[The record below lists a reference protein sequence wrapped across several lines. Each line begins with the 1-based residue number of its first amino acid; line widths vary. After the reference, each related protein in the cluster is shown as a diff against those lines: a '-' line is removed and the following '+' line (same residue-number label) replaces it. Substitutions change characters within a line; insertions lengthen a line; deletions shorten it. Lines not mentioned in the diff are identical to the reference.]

1 MSMPN
6 FSVDAESQKLVC
18 GGVDVDLVQWLLE
31 LSAERYAGLDRLAC
45 LLELDRLAVACAS
58 QPAFLDPTAS
68 QRDRLRAINYVL
80 FEVEGFHGN
89 RDDYYDPRNSYLSDV
104 LTRRTGL
111 PIALSIVYMAVA
123 ARAGLRLFGANA
135 PGHFVVGCPTL
146 ARPIFVDPFNGG
158 GLLSLDACRRRIER
172 VVGKPG
178 SVRDED
184 FRPAPPRAIAVRV
197 LRNLKTSLMRVEDWA
212 NLLPVQMRLAWFEPD
227 SADERRDLGLL
238 LLRNGQPHR
247 ALPLLE
253 QSLSGESGPQAA
265 ALGGAVRAARKQIAE
280 MN

>member
-1 MSMPN
+1 MPN

-89 RDDYYDPRNSYLSDV
+89 RDDYYDPRNSYLCDV
-104 LTRRTGL
+104 LARRTGL
-111 PIALSIVYMAVA
+111 PITLSIVYMAVA
-123 ARAGLRLFGANA
+123 ARAGLKLQGINT
-135 PGHFVVGCPTL
+135 PGHFVVRCATL
-146 ARPIFVDPFNGG
+146 GQPVFVDPFSGG
-158 GLLSLDACRRRIER
+158 DLLSLEACRRRIER
-172 VVGKPG
+172 VIGRPG
-178 SVRDED
+178 SVTDDD
-184 FRPAPPRAIAVRV
+184 FLPASPRAIAVRV
-197 LRNLKTSLMRVEDWA
+197 LRNLKTSLVRLEDWQA
-212 NLLPVQMRLAWFEPD
+212 LLPVQMRLAWLEPA
-227 SADERRDLGLL
+227 STEERRDLGLL
-238 LLRNGQPHR
+238 LLRGGQPHR

-253 QSLSGESGPQAA
+253 QSLSGECGQQAA
-265 ALGGAVRAARKQIAE
+265 ALAGAVRAARKQIAE